1 MRYFMWTPREGRR
14 SALGSEAV
22 LSTALG
28 RALAEAARADGGAAI
43 AAREIASRFCA
54 WKSQTEVPELTGM
67 PFFFLFFCFLSV
79 TCNALPK
86 TAKPGFRNLGLE
98 ARKTRV
104 GGAEWLFV
112 QWGSGRRYLEMTASL
127 EGPWLV
133 TFAYRDTRY
142 KSHQPS
148 A

>member
-1 MRYFMWTPREGRR
+1 MGDLIIVPRNTLTAFCNYSCTSLTLVLER
-14 SALGSEAV
+14 S
-22 LSTALG
+22 
-28 RALAEAARADGGAAI
+28 D
-43 AAREIASRFCA
+43 
-54 WKSQTEVPELTGM
+54 
-67 PFFFLFFCFLSV
+67 
-79 TCNALPK
+79 ALPK
-86 TAKPGFRNLGLE
+86 LAKPGFRNLGLE